1 MSDRLTRAFAGDLDV
16 RASGRTVAGIAVPFD
31 TVARVRDLTGPAYQ
45 EKFARG
51 AFTRTIAERGD
62 RVKLCVSHDRRSL
75 PIGRAVSLVE
85 QPDGLHIEARV
96 PATRQGD
103 EALELVRDGVVDS
116 LSIGFRPI
124 ASRNDRGVTVR
135 TEARLD
141 EVSLVSFGAYED
153 ARITAVRS
161 ADQPR
166 LTIARRRLVL
176 ARLAAGLTPEPEE
189 G

>member
-1 MSDRLTRAFAGDLDV
+1 MTDNLTRAFAGDLSIRSD
-16 RASGRTVAGIAVPFD
+16 GRTITGIVVPYD
-31 TVARVRDLTGPAYQ
+31 TEARVSDGGAPYVERFQ
-45 EKFARG
+45 RG
-51 AFTRTIAERGD
+51 AFAKTIAERGD
-62 RVKLCVSHDRRSL
+62 RVKLLVSHDRRSL

-96 PATRQGD
+96 SATRQGD

-141 EVSLVSFGAYED
+141 EVSLVLFGAYED

>member
-1 MSDRLTRAFAGDLDV
+1 MNERLHRAFAGDLAV
-16 RASGRTVAGIAVPFD
+16 RGDGRTIVGLAVPYN
-31 TVARVRDLTGPAYQ
+31 VPARVSDGGRPYD
-45 EKFARG
+45 ECFAPG
-51 AFTRTIAERGD
+51 AFTRSIAERGD

-96 PATRQGD
+96 SATRQGD